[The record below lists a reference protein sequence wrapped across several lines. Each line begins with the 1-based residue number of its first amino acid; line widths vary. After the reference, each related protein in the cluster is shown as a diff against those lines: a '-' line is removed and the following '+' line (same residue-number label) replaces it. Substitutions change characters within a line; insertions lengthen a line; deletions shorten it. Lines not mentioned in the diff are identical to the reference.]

1 MSDRLNDLLNHAT
14 PFAPSDPEDAAGRL
28 RSSPP
33 GTGESPGAPPQAD
46 NGRRAVPDSQRTS
59 SLVFVPTSAPHSGTT
74 ERTGAA
80 YELRELN
87 EGTAGLAVYTS
98 PDKLLQVLGAEQNYV
113 EVEIIELLR
122 QVAGRVPVVVD
133 PALRS
138 AIG

>member
-1 MSDRLNDLLNHAT
+1 M
-14 PFAPSDPEDAAGRL
+14 
-28 RSSPP
+28 
-33 GTGESPGAPPQAD
+33 
-46 NGRRAVPDSQRTS
+46 
-59 SLVFVPTSAPHSGTT
+59 FVPTSAPHSGTT